1 MRRDSADNNGNVNP
15 KFPTHLV
22 DYNPVL
28 TSINVVERE
37 GARVIDG
44 VKLSVRALETVDL
57 IATVGVVTPLVI
69 GQWRGTWMLSEY
81 YGIPWWVSFLVGSVM
96 HLVFALLK
104 DLLQDFFSKQRE
116 ECLLQS
122 PLVFFVVSRLYTWVF
137 GIACISYWRGL
148 WIVMDEYSG
157 RHIGPVL
164 AVTLV
169 SLALLSMMKTLR
181 TINASPFSVSLD
193 GLEPGFS
200 FPTMF
205 RTSGSRETSLYVLDC
220 LFSVLIVGTLVVF
233 VWRGAWTVLDLYLY
247 PSHADWSA
255 WASLALG
262 YAIVVLTFSL
272 QTPLKGLCGRL
283 EGFWRVCV
291 VDVYLF
297 FSFCGTVNVWR
308 GIWMLLN
315 IYFLPGNPAASYWI
329 THAGCLLILVLINCS
344 NSILVRGVYIDAEEE
359 GGKCAVFPCYY
370 LRLFF
375 QNKRKEK
382 LQQLQIQQQQQQ
394 KAPLVATSAKRK
406 SDGDKHLPGSVVLD
420 IQPNSANHVQA
431 PLMGIPLETLQD
443 IPESLL

>member
-1 MRRDSADNNGNVNP
+1 MRGSTAGIADNFKGS
-15 KFPTHLV
+15 KRRH
-22 DYNPVL
+22 YVL
-28 TSINVVERE
+28 
-37 GARVIDG
+37 
-44 VKLSVRALETVDL
+44 LSVLDTMLSALV
-57 IATVGVVTPLVI
+57 VSPGVV
-69 GQWRGTWMLSEY
+69 GYWRGTWCVMDY
-81 YGIPWWVSFLVGSVM
+81 YVFPQHPSYTAWVSIAIGFFGHM
-96 HLVFALLK
+96 FFT
-104 DLLQDFFSKQRE
+104 LLQRQFTRYFHPDEHR
-116 ECLLQS
+116 
-122 PLVFFVVSRLYTWVF
+122 LVYYVVSRVYTTIF
-137 GIACISYWRGL
+137 GFVCVNSWRGAWKML
-148 WIVMDEYSG
+148 DHYTGLEVWSVTSTMVASAVI
-157 RHIGPVL
+157 L
-164 AVTLV
+164 A
-169 SLALLSMMKTLR
+169 AMRTLR
-181 TINASPFSVSLD
+181 NISAPPFSIVTD
-193 GLEPGFS
+193 NCEGYFQV
-200 FPTMF
+200 PTMF
-205 RTSGSRETSLYVLDC
+205 RVSGSRETSLYVLDC